1 MVIFI
6 IQMFIYIYIKPKLI
20 LPVQN
25 CHKGSWKKK
34 KKEKV
39 IKSCFTIICL

>member
-1 MVIFI
+1 MLH
-6 IQMFIYIYIKPKLI
+6 IYIKPKLI

-34 KKEKV
+34 KGKKLA
-39 IKSCFTIICL
+39 KFSFYNMHLMTAL

>member
-1 MVIFI
+1 M
-6 IQMFIYIYIKPKLI
+6 KLI

-34 KKEKV
+34 KKRK
-39 IKSCFTIICL
+39 KSLTVAFKMTT